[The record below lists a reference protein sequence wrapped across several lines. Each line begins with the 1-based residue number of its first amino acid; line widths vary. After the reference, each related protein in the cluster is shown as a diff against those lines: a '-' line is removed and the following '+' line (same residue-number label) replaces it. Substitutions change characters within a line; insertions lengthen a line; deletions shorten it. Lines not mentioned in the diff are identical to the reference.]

1 MENKKVVMMV
11 DSRDALSV
19 ELLDVSMV
27 VVLVE
32 LMVAL

>member
-1 MENKKVVMMV
+1 METKKVVMMV

>member
-1 MENKKVVMMV
+1 MMV

>member
-19 ELLDVSMV
+19 ELLDVWMV

>member
-32 LMVAL
+32 VMVAL